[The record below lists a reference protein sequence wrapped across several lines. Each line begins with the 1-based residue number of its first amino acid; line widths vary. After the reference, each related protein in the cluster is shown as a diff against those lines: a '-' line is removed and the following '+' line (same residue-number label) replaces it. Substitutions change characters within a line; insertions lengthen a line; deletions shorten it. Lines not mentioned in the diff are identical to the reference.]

1 MRHNLREPV
10 RLLALGA
17 IGCALAGCAVSLA
30 DSSRRAW
37 RVPTTA
43 MKPTLSVGETVYT
56 DSVPIHVR
64 VGEVVIFHPPRGA
77 LHGNLGTCGAHVSE
91 RQLCPDPTGGRS
103 STFYMDRIVALGG
116 SRLAMFGGHVAVNG
130 KLRREPFA
138 RTSACVFAR
147 LCNYAEPITIPRGYA
162 FMLGDNR
169 AASDD
174 SRFWG
179 PVPLSWIVGVAET
192 CDRTQKHCHAA
203 GYPPA

>member
-1 MRHNLREPV
+1 MRTNIRKPV
-10 RLLALGA
+10 LPLVLGA

-30 DSSRRAW
+30 SSSLRAW

-43 MKPTLSVGETVYT
+43 MKPALTVGETVYT
-56 DSVPIHVR
+56 GSERIRVR

-77 LHGNLGTCGAHVSE
+77 LHGNLGTCGARVSP
-91 RQLCPDPTGGRS
+91 RQLCPDPTGGPS
-103 STFYMDRIVALGG
+103 STFYVDRIVALGG
-116 SRLAMFGGHVAVNG
+116 ARLAMFGGHLAIDGTVQ
-130 KLRREPFA
+130 REAFA

-147 LCNYAEPITIPRGYA
+147 LCNYSVAVTIPRGYA

-169 AASDD
+169 AAADD

-192 CDRTQKHCHAA
+192 CDRAQKHCRAA